1 MARKRKSSRIYPNGT
16 KFIRD
21 AVPTPKDVASFVA
34 PRTVED
40 GLSLANVF
48 GDIGEMTPFAGA
60 VPFVEDR
67 LDLRKYDDD
76 TIAIMALLGLL
87 PFAGKITRKVNSLV
101 PNPKGGFINL
111 STDIKHTTPK
121 SIIQDAGLTGRDKK
135 EFEEC
140 IKQMNLAHSAN
151 TAGERK
157 TAYQR
162 ALSLRDRMSPKAKE
176 ALSAFITASTTRM
189 SEANAIRT
197 GQKFYI
203 EPKPEGFDTWPASE
217 RLRYINE
224 NTNPK
229 WREAVTDKANIE
241 NGLRETKLTEE
252 QGPIFKDALMDS
264 DYRKALQ
271 DLEAEAA
278 QSAPITMTEVQDL
291 STGILPSESVPSM
304 GGRRNTYDHSRQFMD
319 TELKQVPGIDRT
331 GMSYGDYTDA
341 FYDINKAWMENP
353 GSAGMVIEKMSR
365 EAKRKPTKASI
376 KSTDPFYNAGVVG
389 DKNKRLWDTINF
401 LRSRGKTDEEI
412 RLILQKDLDKYQGD
426 IERFMNRM
434 PSKQSNSRFTYDGAV
449 TNKFNALPSEEARA
463 LKALGIDTPEYSRLE
478 RENDFYKGL
487 TERVFNYNQRFP
499 QSPRLSNEQFKAL
512 KDMGIPPEEIDLF
525 LAAHP
530 EFWQ

>member
-1 MARKRKSSRIYPNGT
+1 
-16 KFIRD
+16 
-21 AVPTPKDVASFVA
+21 
-34 PRTVED
+34 
-40 GLSLANVF
+40 
-48 GDIGEMTPFAGA
+48 
-60 VPFVEDR
+60 
-67 LDLRKYDDD
+67 
-76 TIAIMALLGLL
+76 MALLGLL

-101 PNPKGGFINL
+101 PNPKGGFLNL
-111 STDIKHTTPK
+111 KPGQNKLKDVMEASNAAGQIVTPEIEKEVRDHIGIWNKTQRQPTKANVKQMTRHYDEASPEAKQIIDGFLAQTQPHTPK
-121 SIIQDAGLTGRDKK
+121 PAGFDSWTPKERIEYLTSK
-135 EFEEC
+135 
-140 IKQMNLAHSAN
+140 
-151 TAGERK
+151 
-157 TAYQR
+157 
-162 ALSLRDRMSPKAKE
+162 SPTGFDEVAEKAKSLHKE
-176 ALSAFITASTTRM
+176 NYGTHLDYGVISPD
-189 SEANAIRT
+189 
-197 GQKFYI
+197 YI
-203 EPKPEGFDTWPASE
+203 SSDDF
-217 RLRYINE
+217 L
-224 NTNPK
+224 
-229 WREAVTDKANIE
+229 KA
-241 NGLRETKLTEE
+241 KL
-252 QGPIFKDALMDS
+252 
-264 DYRKALQ
+264 
-271 DLEAEAA
+271 DLEAEQKAVEEAA
-278 QSAPITMTEVQDL
+278 RAAEAARPITTTQVQEL

-487 TERVFNYNQRFP
+487 TERVFDYNKRFP
-499 QSPRLSNEQFKAL
+499 QSPKLSNAQFKAL

>member
-21 AVPTPKDVASFVA
+21 AVPTPKDIASFVA

-48 GDIGEMTPFAGA
+48 GDVGEMTPFAGA

-67 LDLRKYDDD
+67 LNLRNYDDD

-101 PNPKGGFINL
+101 PNPKGGFITLTKPVGQNKL
-111 STDIKHTTPK
+111 KDVIDASNAAGQIITPEIEK
-121 SIIQDAGLTGRDKK
+121 EIRDQVGLVN
-135 EFEEC
+135 
-140 IKQMNLAHSAN
+140 QMKRNPTKAN
-151 TAGERK
+151 SK
-157 TAYQR
+157 LMSNHY
-162 ALSLRDRMSPKAKE
+162 DRMSPE
-176 ALSAFITASTTRM
+176 ARQVVDGYL
-189 SEANAIRT
+189 
-197 GQKFYI
+197 GQEQMHGF
-203 EPKPEGFDTWPASE
+203 KPEGFDSWPAKDRKEYYE
-217 RLRYINE
+217 RQLE
-224 NTNPK
+224 
-229 WREAVTDKANIE
+229 
-241 NGLRETKLTEE
+241 GLGVEPEE
-252 QGPIFKDALMDS
+252 IIAKSKERKNKNYAGRQDYGIIYS
-264 DYRKALQ
+264 DNMTSDDYMKALQ
-271 DLEAEAA
+271 DLEAEAT

-331 GMSYGDYTDA
+331 GMSYGDDVDA
-341 FYDINKAWMENP
+341 FYDINKTWMENP
-353 GSAGMVIEKMSR
+353 SNEKKSLDQIFF
-365 EAKRKPTKASI
+365 EAKRKPSKRTTIA
-376 KSTDPFYNAGVVG
+376 TDPYYNAGIVG
-389 DKNKRLWDTINF
+389 DKNNRLWEKINK
-401 LRSRGKTDEEI
+401 LRAEGKTDSEI
-412 RLILQKDLDKYQGD
+412 RVLLKEDLDKYQGD

-434 PSKQSNSRFTYDGAV
+434 PSKQSGSRFTYDGAA
-449 TNKFNALPSEEARA
+449 TNTFNALPSEETRA

-499 QSPRLSNEQFKAL
+499 QSPKLSNAQFKAL